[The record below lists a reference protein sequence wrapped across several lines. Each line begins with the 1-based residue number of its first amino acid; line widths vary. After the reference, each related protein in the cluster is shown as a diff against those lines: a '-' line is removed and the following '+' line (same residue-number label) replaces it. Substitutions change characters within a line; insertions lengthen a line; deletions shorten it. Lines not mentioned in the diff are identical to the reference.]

1 MNVSADLKYI
11 TLESGREYICVSQL
25 SSHYSTSMYKCTLC
39 YSDTVYWY
47 GNNRIG
53 FSCHDPPLWM
63 YWLTCNIYKP
73 RNTYMYYWL
82 ETIHLRRPQKF
93 WDFCYPPSLCL
104 QPWAIQWHPPK
115 KDVVIWPIP
124 ASEDVDC
131 WGPGLIMNCR
141 CLKPLDLQLSAI
153 DKPRPSPLNGW
164 SPISK
169 STQRLVTNVLWY
181 SLVTMII
188 GCGIFWGE
196 CKQEQCAHVLTVHI
210 TCMHAYY

>member
-1 MNVSADLKYI
+1 M
-11 TLESGREYICVSQL
+11 
-25 SSHYSTSMYKCTLC
+25 
-39 YSDTVYWY
+39 
-47 GNNRIG
+47 
-53 FSCHDPPLWM
+53 CHDPPLWM
-63 YWLTCNIYKP
+63 YWLTW
-73 RNTYMYYWL
+73 NTYMYYWL
-82 ETIHLRRPQKF
+82 EAIHLRRPQTF
-93 WDFCYPPSLCL
+93 WDFWYPPSLCL

-115 KDVVIWPIP
+115 KDVGIWPG
-124 ASEDVDC
+124 C

-141 CLKPLDLQLSAI
+141 CLKSLDLQLSAI

-181 SLVTMII
+181 SLVTIII

-210 TCMHAYY
+210 TCMHTYYLLIEREKALLCTGSSCYEIHT